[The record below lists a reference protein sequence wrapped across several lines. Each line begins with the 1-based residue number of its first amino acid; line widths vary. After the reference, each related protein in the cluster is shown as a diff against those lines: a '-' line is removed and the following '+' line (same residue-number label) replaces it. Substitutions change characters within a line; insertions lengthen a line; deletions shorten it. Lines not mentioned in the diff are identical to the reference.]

1 MSFLSACDINA
12 IEWLV
17 IMACGVLIGMSK
29 VGVPGVSMIVVP
41 ALAFIFGAKPSTGV
55 LLPILMMADLFG
67 VAYYR
72 RHANWNHLVKVIPWA
87 VVGLILALWIGELVN
102 DEQFKDLIAVLVFLS
117 IGLMLWQDKRKG
129 HRFFPDKWWFA
140 ASMGILGG
148 FATMIG
154 NVAGPVFAIYLLA
167 MHLPKNSFIGTSA
180 WFFMIINFTKFPLQF
195 FVWDNI
201 SAQTLLIDL
210 MTLPAIAIG
219 AFLGFKVVKVIPEHI
234 YRGFVIVITAISA
247 FLLLL

>member
-1 MSFLSACDINA
+1 MELLSSLNLSVF
-12 IEWLV
+12 EWTIILV
-17 IMACGVLIGMSK
+17 CGMLIGMSK

-41 ALAFIFGAKPSTGV
+41 ALAFIFGAKQSTGV
-55 LLPILMMADLFG
+55 LLPILMMADIFG

-72 RHANWNHLVKVIPWA
+72 RHANWNHLIKVIPWA
-87 VVGLILALWIGELVN
+87 VVGLLLALWVGKLVN
-102 DEQFKDLIAVLVFLS
+102 DKQFKNLIAILVFLS

-129 HRFFPDKWWFA
+129 KNLFPDKWWFA

-180 WFFMIINFTKFPLQF
+180 WFFMIINFTKFPLQL
-195 FVWDNI
+195 FVWNNI
-201 SAQTLLIDL
+201 HTETLAIDL
-210 MTLPAIAIG
+210 ITLPAIAIG
-219 AFLGFKVVKVIPEHI
+219 AFIGFKVVRIIPELT
-234 YRGFVIVITAISA
+234 YRGFVILITAISG
-247 FLLLL
+247 LLLML